1 MSSIHYVLVVSEDE
15 EPWAAVVL
23 DIGDVGERLIVELG
37 MALMPPA
44 ALTLVFVLVNG
55 DLGRC

>member
-1 MSSIHYVLVVSEDE
+1 MSSIHYVLVVSEDAD
-15 EPWAAVVL
+15 PWAAVVF

-37 MALMPPA
+37 IALMPPA
-44 ALTLVFVLVNG
+44 ALTLVFVLVKG